1 LSRVINPESSGKERL
16 QLTRLVALAVQQL
29 MRESEIS
36 QKTRDLAAFITL
48 ALEAIA
54 KTIDVSV
61 TAWEKRGYWL
71 KADRFRMEWE
81 WSERLGQNMRVA
93 VLKEDWGSVAAI
105 TAKIAEKLGHV
116 QLPKRGRKDEFW
128 VGAWEKLNSVHNP
141 KG

>member
-29 MRESEIS
+29 MRQSEIS